1 MKNQKEVL
9 EELESSFLTGL
20 LNIADISRVF
30 PCRSWPD
37 RYFRDH
43 KVFPKETVVIDK
55 PAHFIIRLLFGF
67 ASDSETIYE

>member
-1 MKNQKEVL
+1 MKNQREVL

-20 LNIADISRVF
+20 LNIAYISRTF

-43 KVFPKETVVIDK
+43 KV
-55 PAHFIIRLLFGF
+55 
-67 ASDSETIYE
+67 SDSETTESTNIETAMLSMLLD

>member
-1 MKNQKEVL
+1 MKNQREVL

-20 LNIADISRVF
+20 LNIADISRTF

-43 KVFPKETVVIDK
+43 K
-55 PAHFIIRLLFGF
+55 
-67 ASDSETIYE
+67 ASDSETSESTNSETAMLSMLLD